1 MRGLRA
7 FVIRLGGLF
16 GKGRS
21 ERELAEEIESHLQL
35 HVEDNL
41 RAGMSPEEAWRQA
54 RLKFG
59 GVEAMKESY
68 RDRRGL
74 PLLDTLAQDL
84 RYAVRRLRRSPGF
97 TSVAVLSLA
106 LGIGANTAIFSLM
119 DSLLLRML
127 PVKDPE
133 RFYTPVSSTD
143 RFKNQPAFAMAAY
156 EEFRDHNDV
165 FSDLLCRRVT
175 QVGLLAGDRTEPVS
189 LEQVSGNYFP
199 MLGVRAH
206 LGRIL
211 GVEDDRPA
219 GGQQVAVL
227 SYEFWQRRFGSDPAI
242 LGQTIHLN
250 GVAFVVVGVSEPR
263 FYGLDPGFGPEV
275 RVPVTAWLE
284 SQPGWNERARQNIFV
299 FNFNLVGRLKP
310 GVSVRQAETQL
321 DVLHRRWLEEQV
333 SLSPG
338 ISDQDRRRVLS
349 TRINLNPAAKGLFG
363 LGSTYQQSLPLL
375 LAASGLVLLI
385 ACVNLA
391 TLLLAK
397 AAGRQREIAVRLS
410 LGAGRGRVLRQ
421 LFTESLLLAA
431 LGGMLSLPVSVWA
444 AEAVASFVPPPGQW
458 RLAIPVTPDWRVLGF
473 LAGVTLLTSV
483 LFGLAPALQATRLQ
497 LTPTLQGAT
506 STGTGRF
513 SAGKLLV
520 SAQVALSLVL
530 LAGAGLLLR
539 TLQNLR
545 RDEIGFEKTRVL
557 MFSLNADLSNHTPQR
572 ARAFY
577 QDLVERVSALPGV
590 QLASLDRFG
599 LLGRSFGIA
608 QMALRVEGYE
618 PQGDEA
624 SNPLLAPHR
633 FVVGPNFFPTVGI
646 PLVLGREFSRQDNET
661 APKVAVVNERLARY
675 YFGDQNPI
683 GRRIGWG
690 KADIEIVGVA
700 RDAKYYDL
708 REQPLRAFYVPYTQV
723 NDRFGTRMTLLV
735 RSASD
740 RDKLIAAVRREVQAV
755 DRNVPLTAVKTVETK
770 IDETL
775 STERLLTSLAGAFGL
790 LSALLTAIGLY
801 GVTAYSVV
809 RRTQEIGIRMA
820 LGAKRG
826 DVLRLVV
833 RRGMVQVAVGLAL
846 GLVAAYGLTRFIAG
860 WLYGVKP
867 TDPATLAAVTL
878 LLLAVALAACYL
890 PARRAARMDPMVA
903 LRTE

>member
-1 MRGLRA
+1 M
-7 FVIRLGGLF
+7 
-16 GKGRS
+16 
-21 ERELAEEIESHLQL
+21 
-35 HVEDNL
+35 
-41 RAGMSPEEAWRQA
+41 
-54 RLKFG
+54 
-59 GVEAMKESY
+59 
-68 RDRRGL
+68 
-74 PLLDTLAQDL
+74 
-84 RYAVRRLRRSPGF
+84 
-97 TSVAVLSLA
+97 
-106 LGIGANTAIFSLM
+106 
-119 DSLLLRML
+119 
-127 PVKDPE
+127 
-133 RFYTPVSSTD
+133 
-143 RFKNQPAFAMAAY
+143 
-156 EEFRDHNDV
+156 
-165 FSDLLCRRVT
+165 
-175 QVGLLAGDRTEPVS
+175 
-189 LEQVSGNYFP
+189 
-199 MLGVRAH
+199 
-206 LGRIL
+206 
-211 GVEDDRPA
+211 
-219 GGQQVAVL
+219 
-227 SYEFWQRRFGSDPAI
+227 
-242 LGQTIHLN
+242 
-250 GVAFVVVGVSEPR
+250 AFVVVGVSEQR

-275 RVPVTAWLE
+275 RVPVNAWLE
-284 SQPGWNERARQNIFV
+284 SQPGWNEQARQNIFA

-310 GVSVRQAETQL
+310 GASVRQAETQL
-321 DVLHRRWLEEQV
+321 DVLHRPWLEAQV
-333 SLSPG
+333 SLSPE
-338 ISDQDRRRVLS
+338 ISEEQRRRVLS
-349 TRINLNPAAKGLFG
+349 TRINLNLAAKGLFG
-363 LGSTYQQSLPLL
+363 LGRTYQQSLPLL
-375 LAASGLVLLI
+375 LAAGGLVLLI

-410 LGAGRGRVLRQ
+410 LGAGRGRIVRQ
-421 LFTESLLLAA
+421 LLTESLLLAA
-431 LGGMLSLPVSVWA
+431 LGGALGLPVSVWA
-444 AEAVASFVPPPGQW
+444 AEAVTSFVPPPGQW

-520 SAQVALSLVL
+520 SAQVAISLVL

-545 RDEIGFEKTRVL
+545 RNEIGFERTRVL

-590 QLASLDRFG
+590 QRASLDRFG
-599 LLGRSFGIA
+599 LLGRSFGIS

-624 SNPLLAPHR
+624 TNPLLAPHR

-675 YFGDQNPI
+675 YFGGQNPI

-690 KADIEIVGVA
+690 QADIEIVGVA

-723 NDRFGTRMTLLV
+723 RDRFSTRMTLLV
-735 RSASD
+735 RSASE

-775 STERLLTSLAGAFGL
+775 STERLLTSLLGAFGM

-801 GVTAYSVV
+801 GVTAYSVA
-809 RRTQEIGIRMA
+809 RRTHEIGVRMA
-820 LGAKRG
+820 LGADRG
-826 DVLRLVV
+826 RVLRTVLREV
-833 RRGMVQVAVGLAL
+833 VAVTAFGLAL
-846 GLVAAYGLTRFIAG
+846 GLPAALVLSRLTRSL
-860 WLYGVKP
+860 LYGIAP
-867 TDPATLAAVTL
+867 TDARAMAGASL
-878 LLLAVALAACYL
+878 LLSAVVLLAGYL
-890 PARRAARMDPMVA
+890 PARRATRVDPMVA
-903 LRTE
+903 LRHE

>member
-1 MRGLRA
+1 MRRFRA
-7 FVIRLGGLF
+7 FLLRLGGLF
-16 GKGRS
+16 AKDRRN
-21 ERELAEEIESHLQL
+21 RELAEEIESHLEL
-35 HVEDNL
+35 HIEDNL
-41 RAGMSPEEAWRQA
+41 RAGMSLEEARRQA

-59 GVEAMKESY
+59 GVEAVKESY
-68 RDRRGL
+68 RDRLGI
-74 PLLDTLAQDL
+74 PLLDTLVQDL
-84 RYAVRRLRRSPGF
+84 RYGVRMLRRNPGF
-97 TSVAVLSLA
+97 TAVAVLSLA
-106 LGIGANTAIFSLM
+106 LGIGADTAVFGLV

-127 PVKDPE
+127 PVKQPE
-133 RFYTPVSSTD
+133 RFYTPVWSTD
-143 RFKNQPAFAMAAY
+143 RFKNQNGFTLAAY
-156 EEFRDHNDV
+156 EEFREHNKV

-175 QVGLLAGDRTEPVS
+175 QVGMLAGDRTEPVS

-219 GGQQVAVL
+219 AGHQVAVL
-227 SYEFWQRRFGSDPAI
+227 SHEFWQRRFGSDPAI
-242 LGQTIHLN
+242 LGKAIHLN
-250 GVAFVVVGVSEPR
+250 GVAFVVVGVSEQR

-275 RVPVTAWLE
+275 RVPVSAWLE
-284 SQPGWNERARQNIFV
+284 SQPGWNERARQDIV
-299 FNFNLVGRLKP
+299 RFNFNLVGRLKP

-321 DVLHRRWLEEQV
+321 DVLYRPWLETQV

-338 ISDQDRRRVLS
+338 ISDQQRRRVLS
-349 TRINLNPAAKGLFG
+349 TRVTLNPATKGLFG
-363 LGSTYQQSLPLL
+363 LGRIYQQSLPLL
-375 LAASGLVLLI
+375 LAAAGLVLLI

-410 LGAGRGRVLRQ
+410 LGAGRGRILRQ
-421 LFTESLLLAA
+421 LFTESLLLAV
-431 LGGMLSLPVSVWA
+431 LGGVLSLPVSVWA
-444 AEAVASFVPPPGQW
+444 AEAVASFVPPQGQW
-458 RLAIPVTPDWRVLGF
+458 RLAIPVAPDWRVLGF

-545 RDEIGFEKTRVL
+545 RAEIGFERTRVL
-557 MFSLNADLSNHTPQR
+557 MFSLNADLASHTPQR

-577 QDLVERVSALPGV
+577 QDLVECVSAIPGV

-599 LLGRSFGIA
+599 LLGRSFGIS

-633 FVVGPNFFPTVGI
+633 FVVGPDFFSTVGI

-675 YFGDQNPI
+675 YFGGQNPI

-690 KADIEIVGVA
+690 QADTEIVGVA

-723 NDRFGTRMTLLV
+723 SDRFSTRMTLLV
-735 RSASD
+735 RSAGEP
-740 RDKLIAAVRREVQAV
+740 DKLIAAVRREVQAV
-755 DRNVPLTAVKTVETK
+755 DRNVPLTAVETVETK
-770 IDETL
+770 IDEKL
-775 STERLLTSLAGAFGL
+775 STERLLTSLVGAFGL

-801 GVTAYSVV
+801 GVTAYSVA
-809 RRTQEIGIRMA
+809 RRTHEIGVRMA
-820 LGAKRG
+820 LGADRG
-826 DVLRLVV
+826 CILRTVLREVV
-833 RRGMVQVAVGLAL
+833 VLTAIGLAL
-846 GLVAAYGLTRFIAG
+846 GLPAALALSRLTSSL
-860 WLYGVKP
+860 LYGITP
-867 TDPATLAAVTL
+867 TDPLAMAGASL
-878 LLLAVALAACYL
+878 LLSAVVLLAGYL
-890 PARRAARMDPMVA
+890 PARRAARVDPAIA
-903 LRTE
+903 LRHD

>member
-1 MRGLRA
+1 MRAVRA
-7 FVIRLGGLF
+7 FLVRLGGLF
-16 GKGRS
+16 GKGRRD
-21 ERELAEEIESHLQL
+21 RELAEEIESHLQL

-74 PLLDTLAQDL
+74 PLLETLAQDL
-84 RYAVRRLRRSPGF
+84 RYAIRRLRRSPGF
-97 TSVAVLSLA
+97 TAVAALSLA

-119 DSLLLRML
+119 DSLLFRML

-133 RFYTPVSSTD
+133 RFYTPVFSND
-143 RFKNQPAFAMAAY
+143 RFNNQPAFAMAAY

-189 LEQVSGNYFP
+189 LEQVSGNYFS

-206 LGRIL
+206 LGRML

-242 LGQTIHLN
+242 LGKAIHLN

-263 FYGLDPGFGPEV
+263 FYGLDPGFGPEM
-275 RVPVTAWLE
+275 RVPVNAWLE

-310 GVSVRQAETQL
+310 GVSVHQAETQL
-321 DVLHRRWLEEQV
+321 AVLHRRWLEEQV

-349 TRINLNPAAKGLFG
+349 IRITLTPAAKGLFG

-375 LAASGLVLLI
+375 LAAAGLVLLI

-431 LGGMLSLPVSVWA
+431 LGGVLSLPVSVWA
-444 AEAVASFVPPPGQW
+444 AEAMTSFVPPPGQW

-497 LTPTLQGAT
+497 FTPTLQGAT

-624 SNPLLAPHR
+624 SNPLLAPQR
-633 FVVGPNFFPTVGI
+633 FVVGPNFFRTVGI

-675 YFGDQNPI
+675 YFGGQNPI

-708 REQPLRAFYVPYTQV
+708 REQPLRAFYVPYTQL
-723 NDRFGTRMTLLV
+723 NDRFSTRMTLLV
-735 RSASD
+735 RSSSD
-740 RDKLIAAVRREVQAV
+740 RDKLIAAVRREVHAV
-755 DRNVPLTAVKTVETK
+755 DRNVPLTAIKTVETK

-820 LGAKRG
+820 LGARRG

-846 GLVAAYGLTRFIAG
+846 GLAAAYGLTRFIAG

-890 PARRAARMDPMVA
+890 PARRAARLDPMVA